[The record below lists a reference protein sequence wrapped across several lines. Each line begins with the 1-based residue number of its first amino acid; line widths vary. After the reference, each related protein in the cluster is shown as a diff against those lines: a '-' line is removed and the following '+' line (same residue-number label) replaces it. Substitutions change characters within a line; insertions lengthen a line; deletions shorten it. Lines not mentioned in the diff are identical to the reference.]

1 MMYSSAQAALDYA
14 DPQAVVSGAG
24 ASPGAAASAVE
35 LDRRGAA
42 HAAACHRQGG
52 VVRGVVRACACAAA
66 VLLPVAGLRIRLL
79 WRAVRL
85 RLRCGVPVM
94 LPVAWLLIRQHGQLR
109 HMARLRL
116 LCGVAV
122 LLPVAAP
129 VGRQRKQLRRI
140 VRLRLRWCCGVA
152 MLPPVAGLRGRQR
165 WQLRRILQLRL
176 RCGVAGEDS
185 ILSQTF
191 CRSATAAVSGF
202 TTHHQTWQVYIGHAR
217 LPADRCTSG
226 PGV

>member
-1 MMYSSAQAALDYA
+1 MMYSSAQAALDHT

-85 RLRCGVPVM
+85 RLRLRWGVPVM
-94 LPVAWLLIRQHGQLR
+94 LPVAWLLILQHGQLR
-109 HMARLRL
+109 HVVRLRL

-122 LLPVAAP
+122 LLPMAAP
-129 VGRQRKQLRRI
+129 VGRHR
-140 VRLRLRWCCGVA
+140 
-152 MLPPVAGLRGRQR
+152 
-165 WQLRRILQLRL
+165 
-176 RCGVAGEDS
+176 
-185 ILSQTF
+185 
-191 CRSATAAVSGF
+191 
-202 TTHHQTWQVYIGHAR
+202 
-217 LPADRCTSG
+217 
-226 PGV
+226 